1 MKRLEKTLTALLL
14 LVFAINVF
22 SPLCTLADGGKIE
35 ISSANDLVKFSK
47 NCVLDSFSK
56 GREAVLTCDIDLTG
70 VHFSPIPIFGGSFD
84 GQGHTVFGLTI
95 KNAGSVQ
102 GLFRYIEEGGEIKN
116 LNVKGEIAPSGSKNT
131 VGGIA
136 GRNYGLIQNCSFSGN
151 VSGGEFVGGI
161 AGVNENSAKIMSCSV
176 SGSIQGET
184 GAGGI
189 SGKNNGLI
197 ERCVNS
203 AEVNNILIESAAS
216 VADIDIYSDIN
227 NLSVSGKEDSDEAA
241 AAGVRFMD
249 VGGIAGFSGGIVQ
262 GCTNEGEIGY
272 PRVGYNVGGI
282 VGRQSGYVS
291 DCINSGAVY
300 GRKDVGGIAGQAEPY
315 IFLNSSEDILAQTE
329 RELNSLRGLVN
340 SSLDDADSATERF
353 KNSLEAISDYAEAA
367 KDSTRSIADLTI
379 DFADGNLDVINDFSV
394 TVSGYIDRLL
404 PLTDDI
410 SDALDCGTEAIGD
423 VKNAADGLDITFP
436 DMEECVGEI
445 TDALDELSGASADA
459 KQGMTNLKKA
469 LRSFESAVVVKNKKE
484 QKAALNDIS
493 AAIGA
498 ISLAREDRAAA
509 LERIKAAL
517 TDITAAGEIKDAIAD
532 IISCESQIVSSL
544 KSMASGIAALA
555 SNTSID
561 FDEIQD
567 AADYLD
573 FMTTNLSS
581 AFSELGRG
589 LSGLSLAISDTRE
602 ILSDFIDDTDEQL
615 DNAMDSIGSALD
627 KLEYASDSLT
637 KAAESAGDILDDLSN
652 EEPLEFITQGDEYRE
667 AGDALFSSI
676 EKIGSELDNLRDAAS
691 DEEGRFT
698 GNIRDIGDSFQA
710 IMRLLIDELQSAGE
724 EKDIDDYFR
733 DASEEDL
740 SSIKEGKVGV
750 CKNYGRVEA
759 DYNAGGIIGTMA
771 IDYSLDPEDDIE
783 KPSSFNF
790 VYETKAIVQDC
801 VNYGSITGK
810 KDCVG
815 GIAGKMSLGTAV
827 GCENY
832 GDAESSGGDYVGG
845 IAGQSVSSIL
855 SSYSKASFAGGS
867 YVGGIC
873 GYASKIK
880 NSYSIAQIDAE
891 EYYGAIAG
899 FADSENADISG
910 NRYVDNGYGA
920 VDNISYERRAEPI
933 DYDTL
938 KQTNGIPKEFISFS
952 VIFTADDETVAVK
965 SLEYNEPLNHIVQP
979 KVPEKDGYYGV
990 WEDYPEDNITGN
1002 HTIEAQYRQWLT
1014 IIESDEKN
1022 ENGKLPLAF
1031 AEGEFTDKARLSAS
1045 ESDIEPPKKV
1055 GARVYRLILTGS
1067 DLPDDAEVPVR
1078 LLNAEGGKAEVWQYI
1093 DGSWQSVSASDNGK
1107 YVKLKMRGTEAVLC
1121 IQSSGGELKAL
1132 PIIII
1137 AAILLAGAVIAIITV
1152 KKKKSKIGSA

>member
-1 MKRLEKTLTALLL
+1 MKRLKKILAVLLL
-14 LVFAINVF
+14 FVFAINVF
-22 SPLCTLADGGKIE
+22 SPLCTLADGGRIE

-56 GREAVLTCDIDLTG
+56 GREVVLTCDIDLTG
-70 VHFSPIPIFGGSFD
+70 VRFSPIPIFGGSFD

-102 GLFRYIEEGGEIKN
+102 GLFRYLEEGGEIKN
-116 LNVKGEIAPSGSKNT
+116 LNIKGEVSPSGSKNT
-131 VGGIA
+131 IGGIV

-151 VSGGEFVGGI
+151 VSGGEFIGGI
-161 AGVNENSAKIMSCSV
+161 AGINEKSAQIMSCSV
-176 SGSIQGET
+176 SGSVQGENS
-184 GAGGI
+184 AGGI

-197 ERCVNS
+197 EKCVNS
-203 AEVNNILIESAAS
+203 AEVNNILIESTTT

-227 NLSVSGKEDSDEAA
+227 SLSISGGADSDEMIAV
-241 AAGVRFMD
+241 GIQFMD

-272 PRVGYNVGGI
+272 PHVGYNVGGI

-291 DCINSGAVY
+291 DCNNSGAVY

-315 IFLNSSEDILAQTE
+315 IFLNSSGDILAQIE
-329 RELNSLRGLVN
+329 KELNSLRGLVN
-340 SSLDDADSATERF
+340 SSLDDADTATERF
-353 KNSLEAISDYAEAA
+353 RNSLEAISDYAKAA
-367 KDSTRSIADLTI
+367 KDSSKSIADQTV

-404 PLTDDI
+404 PLADDI
-410 SDALDCGTEAIGD
+410 SDALDCTTDAIGD
-423 VKNAADGLDITFP
+423 AKKAVDGLDITFP
-436 DMEECVGEI
+436 DMEESVGEI
-445 TDALDELSGASADA
+445 TDALDELSGASVDA

-469 LRSFESAVVVKNKKE
+469 MQRFESAVVVKNTKE
-484 QKAALNDIS
+484 QRAALRDIS
-493 AAIGA
+493 SALGT
-498 ISLAREDRAAA
+498 ISRAREDRAAA

-517 TDITAAGEIKDAIAD
+517 TDVTNIGEVTDALAD
-532 IISCESQIVSSL
+532 IISYELQIVSAL
-544 KSMASGIAALA
+544 KSMASSIVTLA
-555 SNTSID
+555 NNTSID
-561 FDEIQD
+561 FDEIRD

-581 AFSELGRG
+581 AFSGLGRG
-589 LSGLSLAISDTRE
+589 LSSLSHAISDTHE

-615 DNAMDSIGSALD
+615 DNTMDSLSDALD
-627 KLEYASDSLT
+627 KMEYASDSLT
-637 KAAESAGDILDDLSN
+637 RAAENGSGILRDLSN
-652 EEPLEFITQGDEYRE
+652 EEPLEFITPGDEYRE
-667 AGDALFSSI
+667 AGDALFSSLDM
-676 EKIGSELDNLRDAAS
+676 IGSELDNLRGIAS

-698 GNIRDIGDSFQA
+698 GNVRNIGDSFQT
-710 IMRLLIDELQSAGE
+710 IMQLIIDELQSAGE
-724 EKDIDDYFR
+724 EKDIDDYFK
-733 DASEEDL
+733 DVSEEDL
-740 SSIKEGKVGV
+740 SSIKEGKVGT
-750 CKNYGRVEA
+750 CKNYGKVEA

-790 VYETKAIVQDC
+790 VYETKAIVQGC

-810 KDCVG
+810 KDCIG
-815 GIAGKMSLGTAV
+815 GIVGKMDLGTAI

-845 IAGQSVSSIL
+845 IAGQSASSVL

-873 GYASKIK
+873 GYASKIR

-899 FADSENADISG
+899 FAEDENADISG
-910 NRYVDNGYGA
+910 NYYVDNGYGA
-920 VDNISYERRAEPI
+920 VDNISYEKRAEPI

-938 KQTNGIPKEFISFS
+938 KETNDIPKDFISFS
-952 VIFTADDETVAVK
+952 VLFMADDEIVAVK
-965 SLEYNEPLNHIVQP
+965 NLEYKEPLNHIVRP

-990 WEDYPEDNITGN
+990 WEDYPEDIITGN
-1002 HTIEAQYRQWLT
+1002 HTIEAEYRQWLT
-1014 IIESDEKN
+1014 IIESEEKN

-1031 AEGEFTDKARLSAS
+1031 AEGEFTDEARLSVA

-1055 GARVYRLILTGS
+1055 GARVYSLTLSESG
-1067 DLPDDAEVPVR
+1067 LPDDAEVPIR
-1078 LLNAEGGKAEVWQYI
+1078 LLNADGGKAEAWQYI
-1093 DGSWQSVSASDNGK
+1093 DGRWQSVSVSENGR
-1107 YVKLKMRGTEAVLC
+1107 YVKLKMQGTEAILC
-1121 IQSSGGELKAL
+1121 VQSSGRGLTIL
-1132 PIIII
+1132 WILII
-1137 AAILLAGAVIAIITV
+1137 AAILLAGTIITV
-1152 KKKKSKIGSA
+1152 IIIKKKKLKIGSV